1 MKPISRKRVKRRGRH
16 SSSRRHPRPAVRFFV
31 GLVLLLYSGAVLYW
45 MFLGFGR
52 TVRTEGPLLYNLEP
66 LRTVKLYFDL
76 DNGVSLT
83 GRLVNLAGNVIVF
96 VPFGLLLPL
105 VQERFRSPFI
115 LTLWTI
121 FYILLLETLQM
132 VLRVGSFD
140 VDDLLLNLIGVWS
153 GLLLLRITSILRE
166 A

>member
-1 MKPISRKRVKRRGRH
+1 M
-16 SSSRRHPRPAVRFFV
+16 
-31 GLVLLLYSGAVLYW
+31 
-45 MFLGFGR
+45 
-52 TVRTEGPLLYNLEP
+52 
-66 LRTVKLYFDL
+66 KLYFDL

-105 VQERFRSPFI
+105 VQECFRSPFI
-115 LTLWTI
+115 LTLWVI
-121 FYILLLETLQM
+121 FCILLLETLQM

-140 VDDLLLNLIGVWS
+140 VDDLLLNLVGVWS
-153 GLLLLRITSILRE
+153 GLLLLGITSILRE

>member
-1 MKPISRKRVKRRGRH
+1 MKPISRKRVKRRGRR
-16 SSSRRHPRPAVRFFV
+16 SSSRRRPRPAVRFFI
-31 GLVLLLYSGAVLYW
+31 GLILLLYSGAVLYW

-115 LTLWTI
+115 LTLWAI
-121 FYILLLETLQM
+121 FCILLLETLQM

-140 VDDLLLNLIGVWS
+140 VDDLLLNLVGVWS
-153 GLLLLRITSILRE
+153 GLLLLRITSIFRE

>member
-1 MKPISRKRVKRRGRH
+1 MKPISRKRVKRRGRR
-16 SSSRRHPRPAVRFFV
+16 SSSRRRPRPAVRFFI
-31 GLVLLLYSGAVLYW
+31 GLILLLYSGAVLYW

-105 VQERFRSPFI
+105 VQERFRSPFL
-115 LTLWTI
+115 LTLSAI
-121 FYILLLETLQM
+121 FCILLLETLQM

>member
-1 MKPISRKRVKRRGRH
+1 M
-16 SSSRRHPRPAVRFFV
+16 
-31 GLVLLLYSGAVLYW
+31 
-45 MFLGFGR
+45 
-52 TVRTEGPLLYNLEP
+52 
-66 LRTVKLYFDL
+66 KLYFDL